1 MLGYLN
7 PREEEAVNKLKNL
20 LTQKLGDRL
29 RYIYL
34 YGSKARGDYQENSD
48 IDLLIVADDLNLE
61 VKEIIGDALVDI
73 QIEYEAPIS
82 IHTRSTKYFN
92 EQVENRLNLFMS
104 NIKREGVTV

>member
-7 PREEEAVNKLKNL
+7 PREEEAVKKLKNL
-20 LTQKLGDRL
+20 LTQKLGNKL
-29 RYIYL
+29 WYIYL

-61 VKEIIGDALVDI
+61 VKDIIGDALVDI

-82 IHTRSTKYFN
+82 IHTRSLEYFN
-92 EQVENRLNLFMS
+92 KQMENRLNLFMN
-104 NIKREGVTV
+104 NIKKEGIAV